1 MVDGLELNSIEQGIQ
16 NGLALDVKL
25 DHGAYM
31 PTMAHDS
38 DSGYDLYSLED
49 VIFYPGQRSR
59 VRTGVHL
66 GLCQHIRADAKLE
79 AIVRPRSSMTA
90 AGFVTGIGTID
101 NGYTGS
107 IDVSLYNATE
117 DVLRIRKGDR
127 IAQFVLHWVP
137 FVKELRQVTDLRKT
151 DRGEAGFGSTGK
163 A

>member
-1 MVDGLELNSIEQGIQ
+1 
-16 NGLALDVKL
+16 
-25 DHGAYM
+25 
-31 PTMAHDS
+31 
-38 DSGYDLYSLED
+38 
-49 VIFYPGQRSR
+49 
-59 VRTGVHL
+59 
-66 GLCQHIRADAKLE
+66 
-79 AIVRPRSSMTA
+79 MTA

-107 IDVSLYNATE
+107 IDVSLYNSTE